1 LKKPTI
7 CPLGILWVYC
17 LKTLKKLSICLLGMT
32 PSAPSVI
39 GVVLR
44 RNSRPI
50 ITNVLS
56 RWRVGVLRVWEEG
69 RRVSLERG
77 RQPFGELGEVL
88 EKAVEGW
95 VKSEEWR
102 GAHRYPV
109 WYISS
114 LGRAQKRGQDNGQV
128 HGPCL
133 YLFDNETR
141 LQIVRKRY
149 K

>member
-1 LKKPTI
+1 MNQKKEANSESWEKPMLRNSERS
-7 CPLGILWVYC
+7 LGEVARRGELES
-17 LKTLKKLSICLLGMT
+17 L
-32 PSAPSVI
+32 I

-56 RWRVGVLRVWEEG
+56 RWRVGVLGVWEEG
-69 RRVSLERG
+69 RRVSSERG
-77 RQPFGELGEVL
+77 REPFGELGEVS

-109 WYISS
+109 WYISG
-114 LGRAQKRGQDNGQV
+114 LGRAQKRGQDNGTV
-128 HGPCL
+128 LSCTAGAGARVALTGP
-133 YLFDNETR
+133 
-141 LQIVRKRY
+141 
-149 K
+149 